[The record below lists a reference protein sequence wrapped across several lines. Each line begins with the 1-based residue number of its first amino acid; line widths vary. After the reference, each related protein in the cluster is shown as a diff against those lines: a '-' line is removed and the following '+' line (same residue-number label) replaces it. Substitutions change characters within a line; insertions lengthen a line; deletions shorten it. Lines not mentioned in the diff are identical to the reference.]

1 MSDVFA
7 RLIRVLSSSRLA
19 LVLILLIVVFSL
31 AGAMIPQEGMFGRED
46 IGIWQQDHPLVT
58 NLGRPLGLFHV
69 FHSIPFLALV
79 FLLAINTLTCTVI
92 HIFRHGGLAFL
103 RGPDFLR
110 HLGFLLLHISL
121 VVIFAGGFWSAGAS
135 MDGTI
140 LLTEGQT
147 FQEKEANYLKLVKG
161 PFFSENHRGFFLR
174 LKKITTQ
181 YIDNRHLVSN
191 VADLEVLHRGRA
203 AEPGRVEVNRP
214 FEYQGL
220 NFTLDELGF
229 SPRLLIRERQTG
241 KILVNSF
248 LALKT
253 FRRGMEREYRDFI
266 PLPIFEQRVIV
277 TVLPSFTREQGRVV
291 KTGEEPVKPLL
302 IVEFEDNK
310 GNITQSRE
318 TEMGGQVTLGDY
330 TFTFAELRRWTTF
343 RVVRDPGYGLVW
355 LALWLG
361 MVGFLLRYIKEMGSW
376 FTPTKREDRS

>member
-1 MSDVFA
+1 VSDIFG
-7 RLIRVLSSSRLA
+7 RLIRLLSSSRLA

-31 AGAMIPQEGMFGRED
+31 AGAMIPQEGMFGRDD
-46 IGIWQQDHPLVT
+46 IALWQQDHPLVT
-58 NLGRPLGLFHV
+58 SWGKPIGLFHV
-69 FHSIPFLALV
+69 FHSIPFLVLV
-79 FLLAINTLTCTVI
+79 LLLAINTLTCTVI
-92 HIFRHGGLAFL
+92 HIFRYGGLAFL

-110 HLGFLLLHISL
+110 HLGFVLLHISL
-121 VVIFAGGFWSAGAS
+121 VIIFAGGFWSAGAS

-140 LLTEGQT
+140 ILTEGQT
-147 FQEKEANYLKLVKG
+147 FQEAEANYLKLVKG
-161 PFFSENHRGFFLR
+161 PFYSEKHRGFFLR

-229 SPRLLIRERQTG
+229 SPRLVIRERQTG

-248 LALKT
+248 VALRT
-253 FRRGMEREYRDFI
+253 FRQGQEREYRDFI
-266 PLPIFEQRVIV
+266 PLPIFKQRVIV
-277 TVLPSFTREQGRVV
+277 TVFPSFARQQGRAV

-318 TEMGGQVTLGDY
+318 TELGGQVTLGDY
-330 TFTFAELRRWTTF
+330 TFTFAELRRWSTF

-361 MVGFLLRYIKEMGSW
+361 MVGFLMRYIKEMGSW
-376 FTPTKREDRS
+376 FTPGNRD